1 MAVIIRNSTVNG
13 DMWNE
18 WATLL
23 NAAIMDSDAQQNN
36 YDDLVNALANVQKS
50 KRWGE
55 KSTTIGGVGDYM
67 VKDEGADAAQDY
79 FVEGYSKFIEHITF
93 SKTVNISKEMVDDN
107 QIAEM
112 KARAINLVQSYKRTR
127 AKLLSEALTLSVGS
141 TKTMT
146 FGGKSGID
154 IGGADNLAL
163 FNSAHTLKNS
173 PRASASTLPAGGITG
188 SILPN
193 VCETQSNLFS
203 NLFGNN
209 STMLNRL
216 ANIMRNFKDDGG
228 EVLGLEADTVVVPGN
243 DPALEDTVKKI
254 IGSDGEVGTNNNDI
268 NTQRGKWK
276 LVVDYLWTPTLT
288 QYNHPYIIMSSKA
301 NKDLLATRLYD
312 RTPLDVEN
320 EVKTESRNLV
330 YNGFAR
336 IGVGFTNWRHILMGG
351 SSNASA
357 TTLT

>member
-55 KSTTIGGVGDYM
+55 KSTTIGGLGDYM
-67 VKDEGADAAQDY
+67 VKDEGTDAAKDY
-79 FVEGYSKFIEHITF
+79 FAEGYSKFIEHITF
-93 SKTVNISKEMVDDN
+93 SKSVFISKEMVDDN

-112 KARAINLVQSYKRTR
+112 KSRAINLVQSYKRTR
-127 AKLLSEALTLSVGS
+127 AKLLSEALTTSVGS

-173 PRASASTLPAGGITG
+173 PRALASTLPVGGITG
-188 SILPN
+188 DVLPN

-203 NLFGNN
+203 NAFG
-209 STMLNRL
+209 TDAVMLNRL

-243 DPALEDTVKKI
+243 RPALEDMVKRI
-254 IGSDGEVGTNNNDI
+254 IGSDGEVGSNNNDI

-276 LVVDYLWTPTLT
+276 LVVDYLWTPASG
-288 QYNHPYIIMSSKA
+288 NPYIIMSSQA
-301 NKDLLATRLYD
+301 NKDLLGTRLYD

-320 EVKTESRNLV
+320 EIKTESRNLV

-336 IGVGFTNWRHILMGG
+336 IGVGFTNWRHVLMGG
-351 SSNASA
+351 STDASA

>member
-1 MAVIIRNSTVNG
+1 MAVIIRNNTVNG

-23 NAAIMDSDAQQNN
+23 NAAIMDSDAQQNK

-55 KSTTIGGVGDYM
+55 KSTTIGGLGDFN
-67 VKDEGADAAQDY
+67 VKAEGADADLDY
-79 FVEGYSKFIEHITF
+79 FAEGYSKFIEHITF
-93 SKTVNISKEMVDDN
+93 SKSVFISKEMVDDN

-112 KARAINLVQSYKRTR
+112 KAKAINLVQSYKRTR
-127 AKLLSEALTLSVGS
+127 AKMLSEALTKSVGS
-141 TKTMT
+141 TKTMD
-146 FGGKSGID
+146 FGGKSGLD
-154 IGGADNLAL
+154 ISGADNLAL

-173 PRASASTLPAGGITG
+173 PRALASSLPVGGITEAV
-188 SILPN
+188 LPN
-193 VCETQSNLFS
+193 VKETQSNLFS
-203 NLFGNN
+203 NAFGTN

-216 ANIMRNFKDDGG
+216 SNIMRNFKDDGG

-243 DPALEDTVKKI
+243 RPALEDMVKKI

-276 LVVDYLWTPTLT
+276 LVVDYLWTPATGD
-288 QYNHPYIIMSSKA
+288 PYIIMSSQA
-301 NKDLLATRLYD
+301 NKELMATRLYD

-320 EVKTESRNLV
+320 EIKTESRNLV

-336 IGVGFTNWRHILMGG
+336 MSVGFTNWRHVIMGG
-351 SSNASA
+351 SSDASA
-357 TTLT
+357 TTLS

>member
-1 MAVIIRNSTVNG
+1 MAVIIRNNTVNG

-23 NAAIMDSDAQQNN
+23 NAVITDADAQKNQ

-55 KSTTIGGVGDYM
+55 KSTTIGGLGDYN
-67 VKDEGADAAQDY
+67 VKAEGADADFDY
-79 FVEGYSKFIEHITF
+79 FAEGYSKFIEHITF
-93 SKTVNISKEMVDDN
+93 SKSVSISKEMVDDN

-112 KARAINLVQSYKRTR
+112 KSKAINLVQSYKRTR
-127 AKLLSEALTLSVGS
+127 AKMLSQALTTSVGS

-163 FNSAHTLKNS
+163 FNAAHTLKNA
-173 PRASASTLPAGGITG
+173 PRTAAASLPSGGI
-188 SILPN
+188 SESVLPN
-193 VCETQSNLFS
+193 VTETQSNLFS
-203 NLFGNN
+203 NAFGSN
-209 STMLNRL
+209 STILNRL

-243 DPALEDTVKKI
+243 RPLLEDTVKKI

-276 LVVDYLWTPTLT
+276 LVVDYLWTPETGD
-288 QYNHPYIIMSSKA
+288 PYIIMSSQA
-301 NKDLLATRLYD
+301 NKDLMATRLYD

-320 EVKTESRNLV
+320 EIKTESRNLV

-336 IGVGFTNWRHILMGG
+336 MSVGFTNWRHVIMGG
-351 SSNASA
+351 SSDESA
-357 TTLT
+357 TTLS

>member
-23 NAAIMDSDAQQNN
+23 NAAIMDSDAQQNS

-55 KSTTIGGVGDYM
+55 KSTTIGGLGDFL
-67 VKDEGADAAQDY
+67 VKDEGADAAKDY
-79 FVEGYSKFIEHITF
+79 FAEGYAKFIEHITF
-93 SKTVNISKEMVDDN
+93 SKSVFISKEMVDDN

-112 KARAINLVQSYKRTR
+112 KSRAINLVQSYKRTR
-127 AKLLSEALTLSVGS
+127 AKLLSEALTKSIGS

-154 IGGADNLAL
+154 IGTPDNLAL

-173 PRASASTLPAGGITG
+173 PRALASTLPVGGITG
-188 SILPN
+188 DVLPN
-193 VCETQSNLFS
+193 VCATQSNLFT
-203 NLFGNN
+203 NAFGNN

-228 EVLGLEADTVVVPGN
+228 EVLGLEADTVIVPGN
-243 DPALEDTVKKI
+243 NPALEDTVKKI

-276 LVVDYLWTPTLT
+276 LVVDYLWTPATGS
-288 QYNHPYIIMSSKA
+288 PYIIMSSQA

-336 IGVGFTNWRHILMGG
+336 MSVGFTNWRHVIMSG
-351 SSNASA
+351 SSDASA

>member
-18 WATLL
+18 WATLI
-23 NAAIMDSDAQQNN
+23 NAAIMDSDANKN
-36 YDDLVNALANVQKS
+36 KYDDLVNALANVQKS

-55 KSTTIGGVGDYM
+55 KSTTIGGLGDYM
-67 VKDEGADAAQDY
+67 VKDEGDDAAKDY
-79 FVEGYSKFIEHITF
+79 FAEGYSKFIEHITF
-93 SKTVNISKEMVDDN
+93 SKSVFISKEMVDDN

-112 KARAINLVQSYKRTR
+112 KSKAVNLVQTYKRTR
-127 AKLLSEALTLSVGS
+127 AKLLSEALTKSVGS

-163 FNSAHTLKNS
+163 FNAAHTLKNS
-173 PRASASTLPAGGITG
+173 PRALASTLPVRGITG
-188 SILPN
+188 DVLPN

-203 NLFGNN
+203 NAFG
-209 STMLNRL
+209 TDAVMLNRL

-243 DPALEDTVKKI
+243 RPVLEDMVKRI
-254 IGSDGEVGTNNNDI
+254 IGSDGEVGSNRNDI

-276 LVVDYLWTPTLT
+276 LVVDYLWTPATGD
-288 QYNHPYIIMSSKA
+288 PYIIMSSEA
-301 NKDLLATRLYD
+301 NKDLMATRLYD
-312 RTPLDVEN
+312 RTPLDIEN

-336 IGVGFTNWRHILMGG
+336 IGVGFTNWRHVIMGG
-351 SSNASA
+351 SSDASA

>member
-1 MAVIIRNSTVNG
+1 MAVIIRNTINS

-23 NAAIMDSDAQQNN
+23 NAAIYDADAQKNQ

-55 KSTTIGGVGDYM
+55 KSTTIGGLGDYN
-67 VKDEGADAAQDY
+67 VKDEGADADLDY
-79 FVEGYSKFIEHITF
+79 FAEGYSKFIEHITF
-93 SKTVNISKEMVDDN
+93 SKSVFVSKEMIDDN

-112 KARAINLVQSYKRTR
+112 KAKAINLVQSYKRTR
-127 AKLLSEALTLSVGS
+127 AKLLSQALTTSVGS

-163 FNSAHTLKNS
+163 FNSAHPLKNA
-173 PRASASTLPAGGITG
+173 PRATASTLPVGGITA
-188 SILPN
+188 SVLPN
-193 VCETQSNLFS
+193 VPQTQSNLYT
-203 NLFGNN
+203 NAFGSN
-209 STMLNRL
+209 STMLNTL

-228 EVLGLEADTVVVPGN
+228 EVLGLVADTVIVPGN
-243 DPALEDTVKKI
+243 RPALEDTVKKI

-276 LVVDYLWTPTLT
+276 LVVDYLWTPESG
-288 QYNHPYIIMSSKA
+288 NPYIIMSSQA
-301 NKDLLATRLYD
+301 NKDLMATRLYD

-336 IGVGFTNWRHILMGG
+336 MSVGFTNWRHVIMGG
-351 SSNASA
+351 STDASA
-357 TTLT
+357 TTLS

>member
-23 NAAIMDSDAQQNN
+23 NAAIMDSDAQQNS

-55 KSTTIGGVGDYM
+55 KSTTIGGLGDFL
-67 VKDEGADAAQDY
+67 VKDEGADAAKDY
-79 FVEGYSKFIEHITF
+79 FAEGYAKFIEHITF
-93 SKTVNISKEMVDDN
+93 SKSVFISKEMVDDN

-112 KARAINLVQSYKRTR
+112 KSRAINLVQSYKRTR
-127 AKLLSEALTLSVGS
+127 AKLLSEALTKSIGS

-154 IGGADNLAL
+154 IGTPDNLAL
-163 FNSAHTLKNS
+163 FNSQHTLKNS
-173 PRASASTLPAGGITG
+173 PRALASTLPVGGITG
-188 SILPN
+188 DVLPN
-193 VCETQSNLFS
+193 VCATQSNLFT
-203 NLFGNN
+203 NAFGSN

-228 EVLGLEADTVVVPGN
+228 EVLGLEADTVIVPGN
-243 DPALEDTVKKI
+243 NPALEDMVKKI

-276 LVVDYLWTPTLT
+276 LVVDYLWTPESGS
-288 QYNHPYIIMSSKA
+288 PYIIMSSKA

-336 IGVGFTNWRHILMGG
+336 MSVGFTNWRHVIMGG
-351 SSNASA
+351 SSDASA